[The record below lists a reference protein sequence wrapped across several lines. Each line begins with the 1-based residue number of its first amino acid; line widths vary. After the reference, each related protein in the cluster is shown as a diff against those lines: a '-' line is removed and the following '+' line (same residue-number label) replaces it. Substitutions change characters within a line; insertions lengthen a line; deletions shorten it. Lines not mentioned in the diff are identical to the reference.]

1 MTREQPRFA
10 IPPFW
15 ADNLSSREDEHGV
28 VEVPNSH
35 AKEQRADS
43 ELPNG
48 GMDVTFVN
56 DGPAVLDLWWIPAS
70 NVLEEWTAA
79 AVDTSAA
86 GEAQPRASKE
96 LLATGTPLQAMQP
109 NGDRSTM
116 STFEGHVF
124 FAIAARAAVDSDE
137 SSRIVKAW
145 WTVRSGDTGGE
156 LFVTQSNANPK
167 RYSHKPD
174 AKKDEL

>member
-15 ADNLSSREDEHGV
+15 ADNLSREDEHGV
-28 VEVPNSH
+28 VKLPDSH
-35 AKEQRADS
+35 AKEQYADS
-43 ELPNG
+43 ELSNG

-56 DGPAVLDLWWIPAS
+56 DGPTVVELWWIPAS
-70 NVLEEWTAA
+70 IMLEEWTAA

-86 GEAQPRASKE
+86 DEAQPRAGKE
-96 LLATGTPLQAMQP
+96 LLATGTPLRAMQP

-124 FAIAARAAVDSDE
+124 FAIAARAAVDSE
-137 SSRIVKAW
+137 ENSHTVKAW

-156 LFVTQSNANPK
+156 LFVTQSDANANRTP
-167 RYSHKPD
+167 HKPD
-174 AKKDEL
+174 TKKDEL